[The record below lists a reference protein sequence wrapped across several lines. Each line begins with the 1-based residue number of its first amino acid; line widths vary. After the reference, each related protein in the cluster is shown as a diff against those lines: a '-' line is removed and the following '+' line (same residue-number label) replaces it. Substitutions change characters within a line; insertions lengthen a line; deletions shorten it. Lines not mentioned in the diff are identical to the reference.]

1 MKIEI
6 YPNVKQFFSTSF
18 SSRSDD
24 MSRFVICKINDS
36 TRACGTLVYI
46 NMGHEITRNLGSF
59 SGENCSRQKI
69 LVSKHDEMVCNV
81 VAPELGD
88 LSSYERLKGTYQT
101 PTIN

>member
-36 TRACGTLVYI
+36 TRACGTLVHI
-46 NMGHEITRNLGSF
+46 NMGQEITLNLGSF

-69 LVSKHDEMVCNV
+69 LVSKHDEMLCKITVITG
-81 VAPELGD
+81 AFA
-88 LSSYERLKGTYQT
+88 
-101 PTIN
+101 TI